1 MRDPDSTRYVG
12 TMGDCRESGELLR
25 AEAIRRGL
33 ALAQIII
40 FLGDGAAWIWENARL
55 YFPTAIQI
63 LDFYHAVEHLG
74 VLVKAL
80 YGDGDFS
87 AAQQKVWASELK
99 RSDAVGIIA
108 QAQRLLE
115 NSPDLDQEKQDIARR
130 EIAYFTTH
138 AERTRYGYFRKQ
150 GYFIGSGVI
159 EAGCKSVIG
168 QRLKQS
174 GMFWSGSG
182 AENILSLRCLIKSP
196 HFHAAW
202 QARRPIIAVRQAKA
216 RRWRAAS

>member
-1 MRDPDSTRYVG
+1 MRDPDSTSYVG

-25 AEAIRRGL
+25 AEAMRRGL

-87 AAQQKVWASELK
+87 AAQQNVWASELK
-99 RSDAVGIIA
+99 RSDAAGIIA

-130 EIAYFTTH
+130 EIAYFTTR
-138 AERTRYGYFRKQ
+138 AERTRYGYFREQ

-182 AENILSLRCLIKSP
+182 AENILSLRCIIKSP

-216 RRWRAAS
+216 RRSRAA